1 MGIIHINQFGGLKL
15 GMAKRDLPMDAGQQV
30 DNLSP
35 LVQTF
40 TPLQEDGAPEAL
52 EISDAGP
59 VKSMVRYKTDTKTL
73 FGMTKAM
80 NVARALVPDTDG
92 SSAPKQRIYVTGDG
106 TATSKPSVF
115 WREND
120 YGDGRLLGVPPPTV
134 KLKLTVVKKDPLTA
148 SNIGPAFDA
157 VAYELWAGMEKL
169 LVAQW
174 QGQHASAA
182 RPGYLD
188 CHTSG
193 TAGYSLGMADE
204 GNKAYQAR
212 VFGTAP
218 DGGLDPFLA
227 VSLPQARALMADL
240 VNVPWISSALPS
252 TTMWGHTLGSTK
264 CAAIVFK
271 AFYPTYTFARTGAVW
286 DALLEI
292 TKPGLPDEPLLS
304 AHELN
309 TMLDKVAEKFD
320 IAKNTDLAQAVA
332 RFNFRYA
339 VLTNLLDG
347 KAGETTISNI
357 TAVLNSSAATDRINA
372 AYTAFAGTV
381 YDLMQSAL
389 GAVADPA
396 KALVESGD
404 ALTLYSTNR
413 ATAVA
418 AIIAAVKQELTGGV
432 SQVTTRPISS
442 AKALL
447 DAQKRVLYKAASA
460 SEAGKQAAVYQAAL
474 SLDFTPAL
482 RAVYNATTPEA
493 FGDLV
498 DSSGS
503 GLLTNAG
510 GRLTAAAVVGACDL
524 LETAHADVMAVY
536 AEAINGVRSAALEYL
551 TGIQVVERHGD
562 LSGVELTETRA
573 YTWTLVNNWGE
584 ESMPYLPGNGNT
596 DAEFELLELDGNDEV
611 LVQATMPAPTEITN
625 YGYAKWRLYRSNSG
639 SQASAFQM
647 VFEKAL
653 TDNPVT
659 DKKSN
664 AALLESLA
672 SMTWEPPPVV
682 NGKYLQGICAL
693 PNGFMAGFIDKTVYF
708 SEVFRPYAW
717 PSEYTHTFQYP
728 IVGLGVFGQTL
739 VVLTETG
746 PWYLSG
752 SDPSSMSKEDTRSNQ
767 ACVSARS
774 ICPVDGGVIFA
785 SPDGL
790 CLASPTGIKVFL
802 PAPTGKVAWA
812 DIDLIHVRDMQCA
825 EHDGVLYFLYGHPEA
840 NGAMWLSAMHL
851 QTGKLVNVS
860 LGNANPPVRELS
872 AIYADRSTDTLY
884 GVLASTRQAV
894 KLFTDTTRRRL
905 ASFRSKRL
913 TLETYTGFGWLR
925 VLGEQSATEPATV
938 RVFGYAIRPDGTE
951 VEVALTPAVGHYTV
965 TNTLP
970 VRMPA
975 GRYLEYEVQVQSRAR
990 ITGVTLASST
1000 AELQAVP

>member
-120 YGDGRLLGVPPPTV
+120 YGAGRSLGVPPPTA
-134 KLKLTVVKKDPLTA
+134 KLKLTVVKKDPLTTN
-148 SNIGPAFDA
+148 NIGTAFDA
-157 VAYELWAGMEKL
+157 VAYELWTGMEKL

-193 TAGYSLGMADE
+193 TAGYHLGMAGE
-204 GNKAYQAR
+204 GDKAYQAR
-212 VFGTAP
+212 VFGISP
-218 DGGLDPFLA
+218 DGGIEPFLPGD
-227 VSLPQARALMADL
+227 LTQARLLLADL
-240 VNVPWISSALPS
+240 VNVPWVSAALPS
-252 TTMWGHTLGSTK
+252 SNLWGHALKNTSGS
-264 CAAIVFK
+264 AIVFK

-286 DALLEI
+286 DGLLAI
-292 TKPGLPDEPLLS
+292 TKPGLPDETLLS
-304 AHELN
+304 AAELN
-309 TMLDKVAEKFD
+309 AMLDKAAQKFD
-320 IAKNTDLAQAVA
+320 PAQNSDLAQAIA
-332 RFNFRYA
+332 NMGFRYA
-339 VLTNLLDG
+339 LLTNMLDG
-347 KAGETTISNI
+347 KVGEVALGNVGAILNGA
-357 TAVLNSSAATDRINA
+357 TATARINQ
-372 AYTAFAGTV
+372 AYTAFANTV
-381 YDLMQSAL
+381 YDLMQAAV

-396 KALVESGD
+396 KTLVVGAD
-404 ALTLYSTNR
+404 ALTLYSSDR
-413 ATAVA
+413 AASVA

-432 SQVTTRPISS
+432 GQITTQPIFS
-442 AKALL
+442 AKTVL

-460 SEAGKQAAVYQAAL
+460 TEAGKQAAVYQAAL
-474 SLDFTPAL
+474 GIDFTTAL
-482 RAVYNATTPEA
+482 RSIYNATIPEA
-493 FGDLV
+493 FADLV
-498 DSSGS
+498 DTGA
-503 GLLTNAG
+503 GMVTDAG
-510 GRLTAAAVVGACDL
+510 GRLSAAAVMGAIGL
-524 LETAHADVMAVY
+524 LDTAYENVMNVY
-536 AEAINGVRSAALEYL
+536 AEAIGGARSAALEYL
-551 TGIQVVERHGD
+551 TGIQAVERHGD

-573 YTWTLVNNWGE
+573 YTWTLVNDWGE
-584 ESMPYLPGNGNT
+584 ESMPYLPGNGNS

-611 LVQATMPAPTEITN
+611 LVQATMPTPQEIMD

-639 SQASAFQM
+639 SQASAFQL